1 VHVTVQVYLEDRLG
15 RLVDLVNNVAAKA
28 LLLKTTDKRKDDG
41 DDEAPA
47 AMLSRND
54 FKYAGYA
61 RACFFHS
68 YGLDTCLGDVVSGR
82 LAA

>member
-1 VHVTVQVYLEDRLG
+1 VQVYLEDRLG

-41 DDEAPA
+41 DDGAPA

-54 FKYAGYA
+54 FKYAGYGS
-61 RACFFHS
+61 ACFFHS
-68 YGLDTCLGDVVSGR
+68 
-82 LAA
+82 